1 MIRFILLAILIVFG
15 NATNPVQNDN
25 FQVKRKEYM
34 QERRTM
40 LQERAQQHL
49 KGVKMQHKQMLE
61 SRIHLLENR
70 YAQIEKMQNAVPERQ
85 RQRYTLQ
92 GEHLSNTISKM
103 RQRIESLEI

>member
-25 FQVKRKEYM
+25 FQVKRM
-34 QERRTM
+34 QERPTM

-49 KGVKMQHKQMLE
+49 KRRKMQQKHMLE
-61 SRIHLLENR
+61 SRIHSLENR
-70 YAQIEKMQNAVPERQ
+70 YAQIKKMQNAVPERQ

-92 GEHLSNTISKM
+92 GKHLSNTISEM
-103 RQRIESLEI
+103 RQRIKSLEI

>member
-1 MIRFILLAILIVFG
+1 MIRFILLAVLIVFG
-15 NATNPVQNDN
+15 NATNPVQHGK
-25 FQVKRKEYM
+25 FEAKRM

-49 KGVKMQHKQMLE
+49 KGRKMQQKQMLE
-61 SRIHLLENR
+61 SRIHSLENR
-70 YAQIEKMQNAVPERQ
+70 YAQIKKMQNAVPERQ
-85 RQRYTLQ
+85 RQQYTLQ